1 METEPMCCPICLQSH
16 MLSHHKHVMQ
26 YSHVAGI
33 MPGGGVSTKMIKI
46 IAQIA
51 CFLFLFNFASLLHVS
66 RSVERRV
73 GKEAPKK
80 PRSQLAL

>member
-33 MPGGGVSTKMIKI
+33 MPGGGDVDKNDQNHCTN
-46 IAQIA
+46 
-51 CFLFLFNFASLLHVS
+51 CLLCLFVQLVSLLHVS
-66 RSVERRV
+66 TNSANFSAF
-73 GKEAPKK
+73 G
-80 PRSQLAL
+80 

>member
-33 MPGGGVSTKMIKI
+33 MPGGGGDVDKNDQNHCTNWLLCLFVQLC
-46 IAQIA
+46 IA
-51 CFLFLFNFASLLHVS
+51 FA
-66 RSVERRV
+66 REYQF
-73 GKEAPKK
+73 G
-80 PRSQLAL
+80 